1 MFVLVGLLVG
11 FLASIPPGP
20 INIYSISQALR
31 FGFWKNVSIRL
42 TVAGLDAIYC
52 YLSTVF
58 TSLLLSFLDRWSF
71 ILRIAGSIA
80 IIAAGFH
87 LMHLSRS
94 HRVLGLGLP
103 ENNGDSNKNKRMS
116 HPIFFTSIMY
126 VSSPTLPIFWLTVAT
141 VVTSHGLVSHHG
153 IKPLLFALSCGAGSL
168 LYFTIIA
175 KIANKL
181 QQVMSQ
187 RTFETIYK
195 VMAWALFFL
204 AAFTLISYFFF
215 TSGVNGGF

>member
-31 FGFWKNVSIRL
+31 FGFWKSVSIRL
-42 TVAGLDAIYC
+42 TVAGLDATYC

-71 ILRIAGSIA
+71 ILRIAGSAA
-80 IIAAGFH
+80 IVAAAFH
-87 LMHLSRS
+87 LIHLARS

-103 ENNGDSNKNKRMS
+103 ENNGETNKSKKVS
-116 HPIFFTSIMY
+116 HPVFFTLIMY

-153 IKPLLFALSCGAGSL
+153 IKPLLFGFSCGLGSL
-168 LYFTIIA
+168 FYYMVVARIG
-175 KIANKL
+175 NKL
-181 QQVMSQ
+181 QQVMKQ
-187 RTFETIYK
+187 KTFVIIYT

-204 AAFTLISYFFF
+204 AAFNLIGYFLFPSRLNANF
-215 TSGVNGGF
+215 